1 MGSHSESL
9 STKGRLFRA
18 LENITRGVIF
28 SGGVPA
34 PTLIS
39 VVPANAMQGTS
50 LTVTLTGTNLN
61 TIIGIDFGLGIIIG
75 APMIQT
81 KTEIVVDII
90 ISASAVIGYRDVSVS
105 TATATATLVNGF
117 EVLVLKNAPSTS
129 GGGAGKLK
137 GVLVPILV
145 IKKRKYLEDAVAIKV
160 QKARES
166 DYNLAIKVSKRVD
179 TLDSLSLGV
188 SQTLS
193 DGGFLVLAVDKQGDF
208 AGIQILQTPEF
219 MVMNV
224 HKAIII
230 KPDGREY
237 DVEKLLREE
246 IHALNTDQGY
256 NVTEQRMYSV
266 GGKDHE

>member
-28 SGGVPA
+28 AGGVPA

-39 VVPANAMQGTS
+39 VVPANAMQGETK
-50 LTVTLTGTNLN
+50 VITLTGTNLN
-61 TIIGIDFGLGIIIG
+61 TVIGIDFGAGIIVD
-75 APMIQT
+75 APLTKT
-81 KTEIVVDII
+81 KTEIVVVIR
-90 ISASAVIGYRDVSVS
+90 ISASAIIGYRDVSVS

-117 EVLVLKNAPSTS
+117 EVLILKAESST

-179 TLDSLSLGV
+179 AVDSLSLGV